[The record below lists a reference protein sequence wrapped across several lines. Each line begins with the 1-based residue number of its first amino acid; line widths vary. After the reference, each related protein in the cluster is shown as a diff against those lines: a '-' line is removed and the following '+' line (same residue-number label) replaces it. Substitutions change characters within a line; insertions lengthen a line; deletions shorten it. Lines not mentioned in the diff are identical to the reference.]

1 MPFRKKYIPLSHNPQ
16 KETKMTKEEK
26 ALLLRWFDRIAQMA
40 DDRKTLTGEVMD
52 DAHTLDEIKALAKDA
67 SEFIKMYWPI

>member
-1 MPFRKKYIPLSHNPQ
+1 
-16 KETKMTKEEK
+16 MTKEEK

-52 DAHTLDEIKALAKDA
+52 DAHTLDEIKVLAKESA
-67 SEFIKMYWPI
+67 EFIEKYYFIG

>member
-1 MPFRKKYIPLSHNPQ
+1 
-16 KETKMTKEEK
+16 MTKEEK

-67 SEFIKMYWPI
+67 SEFIKMYWFT